1 MRAIG
6 LFVLLTATSGMAHA
20 QETTSDNAAE
30 AKESTP
36 GGSQPTKPAG
46 TAPSL
51 LDLLGNRVIY
61 LRNSDGDLV
70 PVPLN
75 ATLEMWLESLKQ
87 TRVKPAPAPA
97 VASVTLSGTA
107 DDERAIL
114 TAQFMIQNESGNE
127 FVPISLGM
135 NEAVLRQDWTHEG
148 PGEFVFKPNDHAQG
162 YTWWLRGSG
171 RHQVTLEISVPV
183 KKQVAN
189 RRLQLTLPDAAQSR
203 LTLGTTFPSV
213 SAKSVAGDVQVVTPA
228 GQPARMELLG
238 LGTRLDLT
246 WQPIVEKATAAPLLE
261 AETTILAYASSEK
274 LLVEAY
280 QRLHVVQGSVSQVI
294 VRLPANAELLSVEGR
309 DYRSHERSTDDP
321 SRVTVQLTGPNT
333 TQVQLKW
340 TIRLPA
346 DERRKFILEGF
357 QVESARKQSGQ
368 IGLIPVEDL
377 RLSISQADHPHL
389 LRTDAAE
396 MRTSSAQVSRAY
408 RFFSQ
413 PLRVVVGLETVEPYF
428 TSAPRLALNV
438 SLSELNL
445 EGEFAVK
452 VLRGKLRFM
461 DLEWPNWK
469 ADGWI
474 LDALEPQGEL
484 IEGIEPEAPDKPG
497 RLRVRLADEHAEQF
511 VLRLKAHRPNQ
522 TGEGVPVSLPQLRA
536 PDSVPP
542 LLAIVEADNLACE
555 LTPIGETELELQSAD
570 TVMNPS
576 DSAPSSV
583 RNTRN
588 YRALSDEQIFSLRT
602 IRQERRVQIVS
613 VTQLELIGNRLRG
626 VQSLQFDV
634 EHERLSQILL
644 AVPDAWRTTVTR
656 FQLDPDR
663 TLAANWSAGEAEGL
677 AFTLLTLP
685 ESRIGPFT
693 IQAMFELPV
702 PESVLA
708 SETALEI
715 PVVSCVDHAIRQFSL
730 QIPAGADSDL
740 IVADAKWKPRSDA
753 AGVARWVAEGPV
765 SSVRVQ
771 WENGGGTSQQL
782 LIHSADIRAEWDR
795 QGTVRSVAKYRV
807 SGSYSRIQLVL
818 PDEANLSQATWD
830 DRPLTEPKDIV
841 TDSRPRHYTLKVR
854 SSSEQ
859 TEHWLTIESVCP
871 ATQACGLWNRW
882 TLPIPRLPQGRW
894 LAQGTWQIRFPSNQ
908 HLFSYDAS
916 VTPRF
921 HWQRNGIV
929 WSRVSPAD
937 ISDRTTEEAP
947 ATPWRQGNSYAFSQF
962 GELQDFRFST
972 MSGPMILLVGASVSL
987 LVGFLVLNIPKL
999 QNLMTLWGGLF
1010 GLAVAGLWFGPQ
1022 LEVLLQPILL
1032 GLLFP
1037 LAAIWIQSFRRR
1049 DVPPVLSFDPLMDLV
1064 ETRSSVTRSRFPS
1077 EPAGQEPVL
1086 ARSPSGS
1093 THDFLRSEAGS
1104 GV

>member
-1 MRAIG
+1 MIARAE
-6 LFVLLTATSGMAHA
+6 
-20 QETTSDNAAE
+20 ETTSDNAVQA
-30 AKESTP
+30 AESTSGEP
-36 GGSQPTKPAG
+36 QTKPAG

-51 LDLLGNRVIY
+51 LDLLSNGVIY
-61 LRNSDGDLV
+61 LPNSNADLV

-75 ATLEMWLESLKQ
+75 ATLEMWLEFLKQ
-87 TRVKPAPAPA
+87 PRVKPAPPPA

-107 DDERAIL
+107 DDERAVL
-114 TAQFMIQNESGNE
+114 TAQFVIQNESGNE

-135 NEAVLRQDWTHEG
+135 NEAVLRKDWTHEG
-148 PGEFVFKPNDHAQG
+148 PGEFVFKSNDRVQG

-189 RRLQLTLPDAAQSR
+189 RRLQLSLPDAAQSR
-203 LTLGTTFPSV
+203 LTLATPFPSV
-213 SAKSVAGDVQVVTPA
+213 SAKSAAGDVQVVSPA

-238 LGTRLDLT
+238 LGPRFDLT
-246 WQPIVEKATAAPLLE
+246 WQPIIEKATAAPLLE
-261 AETTILAYASSEK
+261 AETTILAYASSGE

-280 QRLHVVQGSVSQVI
+280 QRVHVVQGSITQI
-294 VRLPANAELLSVEGR
+294 VERLPTRAKEVFVEGR
-309 DYRSHERSTDDP
+309 DYRSHEVSADDP
-321 SRVTVQLTGPNT
+321 ALVTVQLTSPNT
-333 TQVQLKW
+333 SQVQLKW
-340 TIRLPA
+340 TLRLPA
-346 DERRKFILEGF
+346 EERGNFILNGF

-396 MRTSSAQVSRAY
+396 LRTLSAQVSRAY

-413 PLRVVVGLETVEPYF
+413 PLRVAVGLETVEPYF

-438 SLSELNL
+438 SLSQLNL

-452 VLRGKLRFM
+452 VLRGKLRFL

-484 IEGIEPEAPDKPG
+484 IEGIEPEIQDKPG
-497 RLRVRLADEHAEQF
+497 RLRVRLVDDHDEQF

-522 TGEGVPVSLPQLRA
+522 TGEAVPVSMPQLRA

-555 LTPIGETELELQSAD
+555 LTRIGETVLELQSAD
-570 TVMNPS
+570 TVMKPT
-576 DSAPSSV
+576 DAAPSSA
-583 RNTRN
+583 RKTRN
-588 YRALSDEQIFSLRT
+588 YRALSDEQLFSLRT

-626 VQSLQFDV
+626 VQSLQLDV
-634 EHERLSQILL
+634 EHERLSQLLL

-656 FQLDPDR
+656 FQIDPDR
-663 TLAANWSAGEAEGL
+663 AVAADWSAGEAEGM
-677 AFTLLTLP
+677 AIAQLTLP

-693 IQAMFELPV
+693 IQALFELPV

-708 SETALEI
+708 GETSLEI

-740 IVADAKWKPRSDA
+740 IVADAKWKPRSDS
-753 AGVARWVAEGPV
+753 AGVARWVAEGPI

-771 WENGGGTSQQL
+771 WENGGGASQQL

-795 QGTVRSVAKYRV
+795 QGTVRAVAKYRV
-807 SGSYSRIQLVL
+807 SGSYSRINFVL
-818 PDEANLSQATWD
+818 PDEANLVQATWD
-830 DRPLTEPKDIV
+830 DRPLMEPGDIV
-841 TDSRPRHYTLKVR
+841 TDNRPRHYTLKVR
-854 SSSEQ
+854 SSSAES
-859 TEHWLTIESVCP
+859 TEHRLTIESVCP
-871 ATQACGLWNRW
+871 ATQACGLWNSW
-882 TLPIPRLPQGRW
+882 TLPIPKLPQGRW
-894 LAQGTWQIRFPSNQ
+894 LGQGTWQVRFPSNQ

-929 WSRVSPAD
+929 WSRVSPVDIAD
-937 ISDRTTEEAP
+937 RKAEEAV
-947 ATPWRQGNSYAFSQF
+947 AMPWRQGNSYAFSQF
-962 GELQDFRFST
+962 GELRDFRFST

-1010 GLAVAGLWFGPQ
+1010 ALAVAGLWFGPQ

-1049 DVPPVLSFDPLMDLV
+1049 DIPPVLSFDPLMDLV
-1064 ETRSSVTRSRFPS
+1064 ETRSSVTRSRFPG
-1077 EPAGQEPVL
+1077 EAAGPEPVL